1 MIHGKDQTYARDS
14 NMKAV
19 FSLLSEEELSYS
31 ELANKIGLSKPAMT
45 NITSEMFGLNLIK
58 QAEKCDNS
66 KNTLGRKRSYLTINP
81 LSAIVGAIDFS
92 TVTIQIRIADMA
104 GNTIIQRLLPDS
116 EFVTEEVLDKIVV
129 LMNEMLSEPVLEG
142 KQLLA
147 IGLAVSAMVNKDTGK
162 ITKAPKFDACKNI
175 DLCEYFSSEF
185 HCAVQIKNDVNLA
198 LLSEHRKGK
207 LRGVRDAVL
216 LYVDSGIGGAILI
229 DDKVREGEHGFAG
242 ELGLLTIAKDGM
254 VNYLDDICSINAV
267 KRSISENGGSPM
279 LPEHFRFKD
288 VKNAYLSGDKLVVK
302 CVEESAV
309 LLSGIIRNLCRILDC
324 SKVIIAGRVRLLGEN
339 YLRKLSGEADEYEVS
354 FTQLGDDGVI
364 VGAVYDAIQL
374 ALGIIIKNRND
385 R

>member
-1 MIHGKDQTYARDS
+1 MIKGKDQTYARDS

-45 NITSEMFGLNLIK
+45 NITSEMFRLNLIK

-142 KQLLA
+142 RQLLA
-147 IGLAVSAMVNKDTGK
+147 IGLAVSAMINKDTGK
-162 ITKAPKFDACKNI
+162 IIKAPKFEPCKNI
-175 DLCEYFSSEF
+175 DLCEYFSSMF
-185 HCAVQIKNDVNLA
+185 HCITQIKNDVNLA
-198 LLSEHRKGK
+198 LLSEHRSGK
-207 LRGVRDAVL
+207 LKGVHNAVL
-216 LYVDSGIGGAILI
+216 LYVDSGIGGAILM

-242 ELGLLTIAKDGM
+242 ELGLLTIAQENEI
-254 VNYLDDICSINAV
+254 NYLDDICSINAI
-267 KRSISENGGSPM
+267 KRAIGKNGGSPM
-279 LPEHFRFKD
+279 LPEHFRFRD
-288 VKNAYLSGDKLVVK
+288 VKNAYLSGDESVIK
-302 CVEESAV
+302 CVDESAR
-309 LLSGIIRNLCRILDC
+309 LLSLIIRNLCRVLDC
-324 SKVIIAGRVRLLGEN
+324 SKVIISGRVRLLGEN
-339 YLRKLSGEADEYEVS
+339 YLKKLSKAEDDYEVS
-354 FTQLGDDGVI
+354 FTQLGDDGPI
-364 VGAVYDAIQL
+364 VGAVYEAVQS
-374 ALGIIIKNRND
+374 ALTIIIRNRND